1 MLLFQ
6 IGSWTRLCAKKHIA
20 QNVYQRNFVGIV
32 TPFARKFSS
41 KFYDSD
47 DDIPSVSKSR
57 QNSQSQH
64 FEYNARSARP
74 TRTFSNDRG
83 GYSNYNNQRNSYGS
97 QRGSNASFGQGSR
110 PSWGQR
116 SSNTSFGQL
125 SKPNWQNAELG
136 EIKKNLYQPHETT
149 LNRSEEEIKQF
160 YDAHE
165 IIVPRGAPKPILT
178 FEELQALP
186 GKVLEE
192 MKRKSFHNFTSIQAQ
207 AWPIALSGHNMVGI
221 AQTG

>member
-1 MLLFQ
+1 MFFLFTEEYYVMLLFQ

-47 DDIPSVSKSR
+47 DDIPSVSKYR
-57 QNSQSQH
+57 QNSQPQR
-64 FEYNARSARP
+64 FGYNARSDRP
-74 TRTFSNDRG
+74 TRAFNNDRG
-83 GYSNYNNQRNSYGS
+83 GYSNYNNQRNSNSYG
-97 QRGSNASFGQGSR
+97 A
-110 PSWGQR
+110 QR
-116 SSNTSFGQL
+116 SRNSSFGQL
-125 SKPNWQNAELG
+125 RKPDWQNAELG
-136 EIKKNLYQPHETT
+136 EINKNLYQPHETT
-149 LNRSEEEIKQF
+149 LSRSEEEIKQF
-160 YDAHE
+160 YDEHE
-165 IIVPRGAPKPILT
+165 INVPRGAPKPILT
-178 FEELQALP
+178 SEELQGLP

-192 MKRKSFHNFTSIQAQ
+192 MKKKNFHTFTPIQAQ